1 MQEPLEVTRSISIP
15 QSELHVT
22 FARSGGP
29 GGQNVNKVSSKV
41 VLRFA
46 IASSSALNA
55 FQKARLLE
63 KAPPRYLTKEGEL
76 VIAAS
81 EHRDQ
86 ALNRTAAEARLAACI
101 REALFVEKARRA
113 TRPGRGARARRRDE
127 KSKLS
132 DKKTGRR
139 GGSWD

>member
-1 MQEPLEVTRSISIP
+1 MEEPLKVTGSVSIP
-15 QSELHVT
+15 RDELVVT

-46 IASSSALNA
+46 IAASSALSPE
-55 FQKARLLE
+55 QKARILE

-76 VIAAS
+76 VIQAS

-86 ALNRTAAEARLAACI
+86 AMNRAAAESRLAACI
-101 REALFVEKARRA
+101 REALFVEKHRRA
-113 TRPGRGARARRRDE
+113 TKPGRGARARRRDE

-132 DKKTGRR
+132 DKKSSRR
-139 GGSWD
+139 GGWD